1 MRLRLLAGIAVV
13 SMLISASTP
22 PVEGRSADRRI
33 FLSSAPAVSQNGT
46 SDDTRKQPNTNKKR
60 DQDSPEITSAE
71 FSESV
76 AERLVQQ
83 LGDGLQDHNARHML
97 SAFDADGMERY
108 ANFQDQV
115 AALFERYDS
124 FRVHFRI
131 AEIRT
136 EGATGVVLLDFEI
149 EEASPS
155 SDTPVRR
162 NDRLQLEIKKGK
174 NGWKIVDL
182 KPRAFFSS

>member
-13 SMLISASTP
+13 SMLMSASTP
-22 PVEGRSADRRI
+22 RVEGRSADRRT
-33 FLSSAPAVSQNGT
+33 FLSSAPAVSQDGT
-46 SDDTRKQPNTNKKR
+46 SDDIRKQPNKKR
-60 DQDSPEITSAE
+60 NQDSPEITSAE

-97 SAFDADGMERY
+97 SAFDADGMEGY
-108 ANFQDQV
+108 ANFQDQI

-136 EGATGVVLLDFEI
+136 EDATGVVLLDFEI
-149 EEASPS
+149 EEVSPS

-174 NGWKIVDL
+174 KGWKIVDL

>member
-1 MRLRLLAGIAVV
+1 MNLRSLAGIALSSV
-13 SMLISASTP
+13 LITANP
-22 PVEGRSADRRI
+22 PRANGPAAGRRT
-33 FLSSAPAVSQNGT
+33 FLLSAPAVSQNGT
-46 SDDTRKQPNTNKKR
+46 PDDTRKQPNTSKKR
-60 DQDSPEITSAE
+60 NQDHADIMSAE
-71 FSESV
+71 FSEPV

-83 LGDGLQDHNARHML
+83 VGNGLQDHNARHML
-97 SAFDADGMERY
+97 SAFDADAMEGY
-108 ANFQDQV
+108 ANFQDQI
-115 AALFERYDS
+115 AALFGRYDS

-136 EGATGVVLLDFEI
+136 EGVTGVVLLDFEI
-149 EEASPS
+149 EEISRS

-174 NGWKIVDL
+174 KGWKIVDL

>member
-1 MRLRLLAGIAVV
+1 MNLRSLAGIALS
-13 SMLISASTP
+13 SMLITASTP
-22 PVEGRSADRRI
+22 RANGRSADRRTF
-33 FLSSAPAVSQNGT
+33 FLSAAALSQNGT
-46 SDDTRKQPNTNKKR
+46 PDDTRKQPNTSKKR
-60 DQDSPEITSAE
+60 NQDSPEITSAE
-71 FSESV
+71 FSEPV

-83 LGDGLQDHNARHML
+83 VGDGLQEHNARRML
-97 SAFDADGMERY
+97 SAFDADAMEGY
-108 ANFQDQV
+108 ANFQDQI

-136 EGATGVVLLDFEI
+136 EGATGMVVLDFEI
-149 EEASPS
+149 EEISRS

-174 NGWKIVDL
+174 KGWKIVDL
-182 KPRAFFSS
+182 KPRAFFAS